1 MNSHNIKIS
10 KASNTIGAIIE
21 GVKLNEELSK
31 DTIQEIYNAF
41 LKYQV
46 IFFKD
51 QNLTKNEQRNE
62 LIMLAYYLDFLFC
75 GYLYFYLTC

>member
-31 DTIQEIYNAF
+31 DT
-41 LKYQV
+41 LS
-46 IFFKD
+46 
-51 QNLTKNEQRNE
+51 
-62 LIMLAYYLDFLFC
+62 LIHI
-75 GYLYFYLTC
+75 

>member
-46 IFFKD
+46 IFFKN
-51 QNLTKNEQRNE
+51 QNLTKNE
-62 LIMLAYYLDFLFC
+62 YLSFATKIGKPIKYPFVK
-75 GYLYFYLTC
+75 GI